1 MRLRNFFSMLFK
13 KANSNYV
20 ISEKDEVERIQEI
33 FEELRDIQ
41 TKRQRLE
48 QFIKRINKRQQD
60 LEQYESLSKE
70 EHIKVAKLLDQ
81 YKSIMEQRKLME
93 GRLIRNNPSL
103 RIIQTYERELPEILK
118 EMHQTENNQRYAQSD
133 ILYLNE
139 EKDYLYDYR
148 ESLVTGY
155 RALKIGSVIL
165 TIILG
170 ITCLALFTMVQ
181 SLQKDIFIP
190 ASIISVVALFIG
202 FGILIIK
209 RRIEYELDKNELMQK
224 KVVRLLN
231 KVKIKYF
238 HATNYLNYQYNKLGV
253 NNADQLQGHYN
264 RYLKNKNNEDHYR
277 GMNNQLMEIEKRV
290 FDLLYDKGIE
300 RDVFDNIDDWAEIQ
314 NSTVLLK
321 NLKQEY
327 ENTIKQ
333 LKGLGSY
340 EEELCQEAFIIANA
354 NPDLTSMVKALMDGY
369 MGQRSKDTLDKTSED

>member
-1 MRLRNFFSMLFK
+1 MLFK

-333 LKGLGSY
+333 LKGLASY